1 MDRQDLTR
9 IKLKFI
15 YAATEELCVA
25 IDFFE
30 QEKVQVHN
38 AREKMEKVLYRQLQK
53 TVKEELINN
62 LDKES
67 NDISRK
73 TGRELL
79 NVDVDE
85 NAYLTNKDIFIGQE
99 VEKEIK
105 QLGLKPSSIQL
116 SWLFEIVRSFHKT
129 VVKFLQK
136 YFDTPLKSSVMD
148 NMSALSP
155 HKQSHILTA
164 RKLKGLALQFSKVVD
179 NIEPFGGMDSIKEEI
194 DRYVV
199 DDDVKEIEKGNGFEQ
214 FWSDVEDITDGEARW
229 QRFPILPRFAFAM
242 AVKHND
248 TSDVERQFSV
258 MNNIFQDKQRNAMS
272 QDMLD
277 SNLHVRSGVES
288 KQNKKKC
295 PKCAEPE
302 PTPHCHCTLAEV
314 TPETRQN
321 CVKAWEKCKNSQTKD
336 AAQKNEASKNLL
348 ERKEIYEKTEAA
360 RIDKLKEDL
369 KQRATFCSPSLL
381 KPVYPTEK
389 DKKAAV
395 ADTTNPKGGSG
406 DLKRKATAV
415 AGSKDKENEKAKK
428 ADVNRKAK
436 KPIFTIPKK
445 SKK

>member
-105 QLGLKPSSIQL
+105 QLGLKPSSVQL

-199 DDDVKEIEKGNGFEQ
+199 DDDVKEIEKGHGFEQ
-214 FWSDVEDITDGEARW
+214 FWSDVQDITDGEARW

-314 TPETRQN
+314 TPEMRQN
-321 CVKAWEKCKNSQTKD
+321 CVKAWERCKNSQIKD

-381 KPVYPTEK
+381 KPVYPAEK

-395 ADTTNPKGGSG
+395 ADTSNQKGGSG
-406 DLKRKATAV
+406 DLKRKAVAV
-415 AGSKDKENEKAKK
+415 VGSKDKENEKAKK
-428 ADVNRKAK
+428 PV
-436 KPIFTIPKK
+436 FTIPKK